1 MTVRSVWGFEIEKN
15 KIRTSRNTVEHQNTS
30 RSAVVIYDNT
40 GGKKAANISECW
52 VLLLLTNL
60 SQAYTESSVIYS
72 SISFIQS

>member
-1 MTVRSVWGFEIEKN
+1 MTVRSVWGFEMEKN
-15 KIRTSRNTVEHQNTS
+15 KIRTRRNTVEHQNTS

-40 GGKKAANISECW
+40 GKKAANISECW

-60 SQAYTESSVIYS
+60 SQAYTESSVVYS